1 MLNSFSKLESS
12 KVYKSWK
19 KKNKDSFLCSC
30 FFTDDENNWQ
40 FDFYLPKK
48 DMIKTFVVEDLNIKE
63 LADSRIFRNDKSNM
77 KVLNLDD
84 VKIDFDEALKI
95 MDNIKNQKYKSE
107 NVLRKIVVLQYIKRQ
122 LWNMTFLMS
131 SLNLLNVRIDSESG
145 KVLSEN
151 VENIMKFKAS

>member
-1 MLNSFSKLESS
+1 
-12 KVYKSWK
+12 
-19 KKNKDSFLCSC
+19 
-30 FFTDDENNWQ
+30 
-40 FDFYLPKK
+40 
-48 DMIKTFVVEDLNIKE
+48 
-63 LADSRIFRNDKSNM
+63 M

>member
-30 FFTDDENNWQ
+30 FFTDDE
-40 FDFYLPKK
+40 
-48 DMIKTFVVEDLNIKE
+48 
-63 LADSRIFRNDKSNM
+63 
-77 KVLNLDD
+77 
-84 VKIDFDEALKI
+84 KIDFDEALKI

-145 KVLSEN
+145 KALS
-151 VENIMKFKAS
+151 

>member
-1 MLNSFSKLESS
+1 
-12 KVYKSWK
+12 
-19 KKNKDSFLCSC
+19 
-30 FFTDDENNWQ
+30 
-40 FDFYLPKK
+40 
-48 DMIKTFVVEDLNIKE
+48 MIKTFVVEDLNIKE